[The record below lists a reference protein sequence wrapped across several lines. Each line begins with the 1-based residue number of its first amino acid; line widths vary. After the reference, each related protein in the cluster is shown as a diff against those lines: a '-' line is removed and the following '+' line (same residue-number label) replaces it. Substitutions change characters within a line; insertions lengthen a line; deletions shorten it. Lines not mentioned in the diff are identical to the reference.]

1 MKEQIQIF
9 GIGIHPVRMSEA
21 VDCLREWIAQRDG
34 TCRYVVTPNTDH
46 ALLFQ
51 RHEGFRRAC
60 GDASLVTADGMPV
73 VLASRL
79 FGRAL
84 PQRVTGADLVP
95 AMFSAAT
102 AEAPLRTFLLGAAP
116 GVAERAATK
125 VMSTWPHVD
134 IVGTYCPPMGFEHD
148 EEQEQEVL
156 ARVNAVKP
164 DFLVIGLGAP
174 KQELFINKHRANLEA
189 SVAVCV
195 GGTIDYLAGDLPR
208 APLWMR
214 NSGLEWLF
222 RCLTEP
228 KRLPARYLR
237 DAWHFPSLLWKE
249 WSGSLRHSHEADP
262 YVPRS

>member
-9 GIGIHPVRMSEA
+9 GMGINPVRMPEA
-21 VDCLREWIAQRDG
+21 VACLREWIAQRDG

-102 AEAPLRTFLLGAAP
+102 AEAPLRTFLLGSAS
-116 GVAERAATK
+116 GVAERAATA
-125 VMSTWPHVD
+125 VMSKWPHVK
-134 IVGTYCPPMGFEHD
+134 IVGTYSPPMGFEHD
-148 EEQEQEVL
+148 EEEQQNIL

-164 DFLVIGLGAP
+164 DFLVVGLGAP
-174 KQELFINKHRANLEA
+174 KQELFVHKHREHLEA

-214 NSGLEWLF
+214 NAGLEWLY

-228 KRLPARYLR
+228 RRLAPRYFR
-237 DAWHFPSLLWKE
+237 DAWHFPGLLWKE
-249 WSGSLRHSHEADP
+249 WSGTLGRSHDADSS
-262 YVPRS
+262 VPNS

>member
-1 MKEQIQIF
+1 MKARIQIF

-21 VDCLREWIAQRDG
+21 VACLQQWIAQRDG

-60 GDASLVTADGMPV
+60 DDASLVTADGMPV

-84 PQRVTGADLVP
+84 PARVTGADLVP
-95 AMFSAAT
+95 ALFSSAT
-102 AEAPLRTFLLGAAP
+102 AEAPLRTFLLGSAP

-125 VMSTWPHVD
+125 IMAKWPHVE
-134 IVGTYCPPMGFEHD
+134 IVGTYSPPLGFEHD
-148 EEQEQEVL
+148 EQEEQNIL
-156 ARVNAVKP
+156 SRVNAVKP
-164 DFLVIGLGAP
+164 DLLVVGLGAP
-174 KQELFINKHRANLEA
+174 KQELFVNKHRKQLKA
-189 SVAVCV
+189 SVAACV

-214 NSGLEWLF
+214 NCGLEWLF

-228 KRLPARYLR
+228 RRLPLRYLR
-237 DAWHFPSLLWKE
+237 DAWYFPGLLWKE
-249 WSGSLRHSHEADP
+249 WTGSLNRTPET
-262 YVPRS
+262 PRS